1 MPKPVRLALITLPT
15 QGTVSM
21 CRPSQNMPAFAN
33 LLYYSPPYSE
43 GPMELPYQRPAAV
56 CRTFESPLV
65 EEIIDEL
72 KQRMVDKDLARIFE
86 NAFPNTLDTTVRWH
100 VEGDKTIMPN
110 MRAPWQGAQSFI
122 VTGDINAEW
131 LRDSTN
137 QLAQYQKLAKKDKAI
152 ESLILGAINTQA
164 EFVIG
169 SPYCNAFQPPP
180 PSKLSPSNNGMDDV
194 VHPVYEPSFVFECKY
209 ELDSLAHFLSLANQF
224 HSHTGSTEFVN
235 TRWYTALN
243 TLLDVLEQQSKP
255 TFDKNGDFRKN
266 EYTFKRHTDAGT
278 ETLNLGGI
286 GNPLNAGTGLVRSA
300 FRPSDDATIL
310 GYLIPANAMMAVELK
325 RCAKMLGKVG
335 GAKAIEYSKK
345 VMLYSEAIEAGVWE
359 HGVVHHKKYGD
370 VFAFEVDGF
379 GSSILMDDANLPSLL
394 ALPLLG
400 FVDAKDQIYQ
410 NTRKM
415 ILEKQGNPYYLKGKA
430 FEGIGGP
437 HIGLQNAWPM
447 SLLVQAMTSDDDE
460 EITEAIN
467 YVKAAS
473 KLGLVHES
481 VDVNYL
487 KSYTSKSLR
496 HRYVMTPWKLI
507 LVSGPWFAWAN
518 SVFAQTILDLAE
530 RKPHL
535 LFGHG
540 SKPYKIA

>member
-1 MPKPVRLALITLPT
+1 
-15 QGTVSM
+15 
-21 CRPSQNMPAFAN
+21 
-33 LLYYSPPYSE
+33 
-43 GPMELPYQRPAAV
+43 MELPYQRPAAV

-152 ESLILGAINTQA
+152 GSLILGAINTQA

-243 TLLDVLEQQSKP
+243 TLLDVLDQQSKP

-325 RCAKMLGKVG
+325 RCAKMLEKVG

-400 FVDAKDQIYQ
+400 FVDAKDQTYQ

-487 KSYTSKSLR
+487 KSYTSESLR
-496 HRYVMTPWKLI
+496 HRDVMTPWKLI
-507 LVSGPWFAWAN
+507 WYQGLGLLGQTPSSHKQSSTWQNASLTSSSGTVPNLTRSHEGIHQNVKMW
-518 SVFAQTILDLAE
+518 IDE
-530 RKPHL
+530 
-535 LFGHG
+535 
-540 SKPYKIA
+540 